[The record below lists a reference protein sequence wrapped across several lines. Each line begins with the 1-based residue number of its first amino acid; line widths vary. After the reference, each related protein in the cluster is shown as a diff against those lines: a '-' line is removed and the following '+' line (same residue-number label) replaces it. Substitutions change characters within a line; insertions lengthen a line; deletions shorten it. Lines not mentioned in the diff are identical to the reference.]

1 MKKKGASY
9 VSCIPTLKCD
19 RFMTV
24 GQMGKYRFG
33 CADSIS
39 QIRE

>member
-9 VSCIPTLKCD
+9 VTLKCD
-19 RFMTV
+19 HFMRV